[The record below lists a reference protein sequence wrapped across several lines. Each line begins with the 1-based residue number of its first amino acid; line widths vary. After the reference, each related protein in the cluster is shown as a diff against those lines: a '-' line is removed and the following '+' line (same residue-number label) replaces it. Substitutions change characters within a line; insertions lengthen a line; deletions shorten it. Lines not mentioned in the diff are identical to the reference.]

1 MPSRPPLRQNMTK
14 SPLDRIHLL
23 RLQVRDLMD
32 LNNIRGFFSFFGFG
46 EDQPFLVP
54 QDRCELECRTKSNM
68 AYFSVNYFVITCL
81 IGFQHALLNPIF
93 MIVLTVLAAGWAYCN
108 YLTAHESPGNPV
120 IILGGPTTPMQRD
133 TCMALAS
140 VILVIIFGGPLLLY
154 TMVVSVFLIILH
166 SIMRNQPL
174 ATYDEL
180 EDRYHDLSDSDYEND
195 HGHGHLLTHSNE
207 HVTI

>member
-133 TCMALAS
+133 TCMALGKPTQDDKIADMS
-140 VILVIIFGGPLLLY
+140 RSIRHFGHYLWRSSSFVHHGGQC
-154 TMVVSVFLIILH
+154 VSHHLAFDH
-166 SIMRNQPL
+166 AQP
-174 ATYDEL
+174 TVGNV
-180 EDRYHDLSDSDYEND
+180 R
-195 HGHGHLLTHSNE
+195 
-207 HVTI
+207 